1 MKQAHGKKRMTPQD
15 LAQAK
20 DPDLWASLQAIQ
32 RAAKLARQTALQT
45 GTAIVIVQNQQ
56 IVRLSAQQLRQE
68 EPA

>member
-1 MKQAHGKKRMTPQD
+1 MTQQD

-32 RAAKLARQTALQT
+32 RAAQLARQTALQT

-68 EPA
+68 KPA